1 MTSILITGANR
12 GLGLEFVKQFLS
24 SVPTPKHIIAICRQ
38 PDKADQLKAVA
49 NGSNGTVHVVKLDVK
64 DYAQYDQVVK
74 QVGDIVGEDGI
85 DLLIN
90 NAGIAIRTGLDD
102 ITPEKMIENFEVNSV
117 TPLMFSK
124 ALLPLLKVS

>member
-24 SVPTPKHIIAICRQ
+24 SVPTPKHIIATCRQ
-38 PDKADQLKAVA
+38 PDKADQLKTVA

-90 NAGIAIRTGLDD
+90 NAGIAIRAGLDD
-102 ITPEKMIENFEVNSV
+102 ITPEKMIENFEINSV
-117 TPLMFSK
+117 TPLIFTK
-124 ALLPLLKVS
+124 ALLPLLKV